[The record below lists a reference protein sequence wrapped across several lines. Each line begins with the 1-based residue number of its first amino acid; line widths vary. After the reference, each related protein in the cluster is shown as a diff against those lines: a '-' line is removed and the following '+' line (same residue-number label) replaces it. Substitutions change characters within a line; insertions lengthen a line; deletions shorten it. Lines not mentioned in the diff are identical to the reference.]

1 MKSNN
6 ELEKYLS
13 NGIEKIVKGIF
24 KASVTNLK
32 SSLFMMKHMMTSKK
46 SRDKRKNAEIRGE
59 HIPPFLIASITNEC
73 NLHCKGCYARANH
86 SCMDICSNNLSDR
99 LMTEKNWE
107 IFLHNLRNLE

>member
-24 KASVTNLK
+24 KASVTNPK

-73 NLHCKGCYARANH
+73 NLHCK
-86 SCMDICSNNLSDR
+86 
-99 LMTEKNWE
+99 
-107 IFLHNLRNLE
+107 

>member
-24 KASVTNLK
+24 KASMTNPK

-59 HIPPFLIASITNEC
+59 HIPPFLIASIANEC